1 MFLEKSQIEIIITF
15 WAMFSLIALIS
26 ADCISAEQISD
37 NQTPYNMLPYSLMS
51 SAVSKNLTYI
61 NQSPNYINSIEQ
73 KADGIQSEAMLIDM
87 SLNGARIANPI
98 SVYQRT
104 DKESVSPGGTVNYT
118 ITYSNN
124 LATKAEDVVV
134 TDLLPEMK
142 YYTAEPSPTYTSGNV
157 LVWILGDLLP
167 GETGAIEL
175 TVDLNEKGSE
185 FVFKESQS
193 ISGTGFVRV
202 HHSVSTPSDYH
213 NRTFTSYVNITADY
227 REKEEHSSD
236 TYSIELVNGIKPEF
250 RVLEHGSGTYSRED
264 KTEIDTEKGNS
275 RTDNDL
281 FASYSQ
287 ESFALPANRSIDF
300 DSKWSESVYN
310 KDKLTGFSS
319 YEKYMYAK
327 NIDRQSRFK
336 VFDEESSV
344 KFDTTF
350 EGAASI
356 KMRVG
361 PNAGSTELSGE
372 AYSRSTP
379 DIISKRLDA
388 NYESEED
395 YLGNFS
401 LSEKMDSG
409 GYNSQKR
416 INAFRVA
423 SGNGSVAVDKRV
435 GKSQRSYE
443 SGTGNYQVEDIIKNR
458 DNSIIKEIEVK
469 KNSTNFTY
477 TPDFNISLSRSW
489 EEGLISN
496 SASRRTDSHRA
507 SSLIADEYSDIDYLK
522 KSAEANGLNEMNIT
536 SDFLGRSEFKAQA
549 RISNPSGSIGQTNI
563 LQDYSGRFNLARDI
577 KIRGAPHFDRPHLS
591 ISKAGKAD
599 LANNTFVDYT
609 IQVTN
614 DGDSVL
620 THVNIQDFLPP
631 GTSYVHSS
639 LKPRMV
645 GSTYINWT
653 VPISLNVGES
663 YSIDLRLS
671 IGEKVSYLINQAYAY
686 AVYDDLL
693 VKSKCISEL
702 AINWPESSSLPSPII
717 RIAALIDGSDPMIIR
732 YRAILENRG
741 KASIT
746 ANSFCTLPDE
756 LEFLNSSVRPKSNTS
771 TEISWNPIILRPGE
785 NKTIEFWA
793 RATQNGT
800 YISKFTLKV
809 IGQKSLAV
817 KVAIAVAHIND
828 NGKVGGRQVDDA
840 QDSEIQYNN
849 PQATDWQAPSCFGLN
864 CTQETDSESDWYSC
878 FDLDANEFIDSNNLG
893 GGDLCETCF

>member
-1 MFLEKSQIEIIITF
+1 
-15 WAMFSLIALIS
+15 MFSLIALIS
-26 ADCISAEQISD
+26 TDYISAEQISD
-37 NQTPYNMLPYSLMS
+37 NQTQYNRSPYSFVS
-51 SAVSKNLTYI
+51 SAGSKNMTYI
-61 NQSPNYINSIEQ
+61 NQSPSYLSGTTQ
-73 KADGIQSEAMLIDM
+73 KVNGIQGEALLVDR
-87 SLNGARIANPI
+87 SLNGDQIAHPI
-98 SVYQRT
+98 SVYQRI

-118 ITYSNN
+118 IIYSNN
-124 LATKAEDVVV
+124 LATKAENVMV
-134 TDLLPEMK
+134 TDFLPEMK

-157 LVWILGDLLP
+157 LIWILGDLLP
-167 GETGAIEL
+167 GEIGSIEL

-227 REKEEHSSD
+227 QGKEERSSD
-236 TYSIELVNGIKPEF
+236 TYSIELMNGIKPEF
-250 RVLEHGSGTYSRED
+250 RVLEHGSGTYNRED
-264 KTEIDTEKGNS
+264 KTEIDTKKGNG

-281 FASYSQ
+281 LASYGQ

-300 DSKWSESVYN
+300 NSKWSESVYN

-336 VFDEESSV
+336 VSDEESNV
-344 KFDTTF
+344 KFDTKF

-361 PNAGSTELSGE
+361 PNEGSTELSGE

-379 DIISKRLDA
+379 GITSKRLGA

-401 LSEKMDSG
+401 LSEKIDSG

-416 INAFRVA
+416 INSFRVA

-435 GKSQRSYE
+435 GDSQRSYE
-443 SGTGNYQVEDIIKNR
+443 SGTGNYQVEDIIKSGE
-458 DNSIIKEIEVK
+458 NSIVK
-469 KNSTNFTY
+469 DITVEKNSTNFTY
-477 TPDFNISLSRSW
+477 TPDFNVSLFRSW

-496 SASRRTDSHRA
+496 SASRRTNSHIT
-507 SSLIADEYSDIDYLK
+507 SSLIIEKYSNIDYLK
-522 KSAEANGLNEMNIT
+522 KSSEAKGLNEMNTT

-563 LQDYSGRFNLARDI
+563 LQDYSGRFNLTRDI
-577 KIRGAPHFDRPHLS
+577 EIRGAPHFDRPHLS
-591 ISKAGKAD
+591 ISKTGKAD

-639 LKPRMV
+639 LKPRMI

-653 VPISLNVGES
+653 VPVSLKVGES
-663 YSIDLRLS
+663 YHIDLKLS
-671 IGEKVSYLINQAYAY
+671 IAEKVAYLINQAYAY

-702 AINWPESSSLPSPII
+702 ELNWPESSSLPSPTISMT
-717 RIAALIDGSDPMIIR
+717 ALIDGSDPMMIR

-756 LEFLNSSVRPKSNTS
+756 LEFLDSSVRPKSNTS

-785 NKTIEFWA
+785 NKTIEFRA
-793 RATQNGT
+793 RASQNGT
-800 YISKFTLKV
+800 YINKFTLKV
-809 IGQKSLAV
+809 IGQRSLTV
-817 KVAIAVAHIND
+817 KVAIAVAHVND
-828 NGKVGGRQVDDA
+828 NAKVGGEQVDGA
-840 QDSEIQYNN
+840 QGNN
-849 PQATDWQAPSCFGLN
+849 SQANDPQTSDWQPPSCFGLN

-878 FDLDANEFIDSNNLG
+878 FDLDANELIDSNNLG

>member
-1 MFLEKSQIEIIITF
+1 MQ
-15 WAMFSLIALIS
+15 
-26 ADCISAEQISD
+26 
-37 NQTPYNMLPYSLMS
+37 YNRSPYSFTS
-51 SAVSKNLTYI
+51 TAASKNLTYI
-61 NQSPNYINSIEQ
+61 NQSPDYINSTEQ
-73 KADGIQSEAMLIDM
+73 KVNGIQSEVMLIDM
-87 SLNGARIANPI
+87 SLNGDRIAHPI
-98 SVYQRT
+98 SVHQRI

-124 LATKAEDVVV
+124 LATKAENVVV

-142 YYTAEPSPTYTSGNV
+142 YYTAEPSPTYASGNV

-167 GETGAIEL
+167 GETGSIEL
-175 TVDLNEKGSE
+175 TVDLDEKGSE
-185 FVFKESQS
+185 FVFKESQF

-202 HHSVSTPSDYH
+202 HSSVSTPSDYH
-213 NRTFTSYVNITADY
+213 NRTFTSYVNITAY
-227 REKEEHSSD
+227 YQGNEEHNSD
-236 TYSIELVNGIKPEF
+236 THTIELVNGIKPEI
-250 RVLEHGSGTYSRED
+250 RVLEHGSGTYNKEE
-264 KTEIDTEKGNS
+264 KTEIDTEKGSS
-275 RTDNDL
+275 RTDDEL
-281 FASYSQ
+281 FASYGQ
-287 ESFALPANRSIDF
+287 ESFALPAKRMIDF
-300 DSKWSESVYN
+300 NSKWSESVYN
-310 KDKLTGFSS
+310 KDNLMGFSS

-336 VFDEESSV
+336 VSDEESSV

-356 KMRVG
+356 NMRVG
-361 PNAGSTELSGE
+361 PNMRSMELSGE
-372 AYSRSTP
+372 AHNRGTS
-379 DIISKRLDA
+379 DITLKRVDA

-395 YLGNFS
+395 FLGNFS
-401 LSEKMDSG
+401 LSEKIDSSG
-409 GYNSQKR
+409 DSSQKR

-423 SGNGSVAVDKRV
+423 SGNGSIVVDKRV
-435 GKSQRSYE
+435 GNSQRSYE
-443 SGTGNYQVEDIIKNR
+443 SGTGNYQVDDIIKTR
-458 DNSIIKEIEVK
+458 DNSIIKAIEVK
-469 KNSTNFTY
+469 KNSINFTY

-496 SASRRTDSHRA
+496 SANRRTDSHRA
-507 SSLIADEYSDIDYLK
+507 SSLIADEYSDIDYLE

-536 SDFLGRSEFKAQA
+536 SDFLGSSEFKAQA

-563 LQDYSGRFNLARDI
+563 LQDYSGRFNLTRDI
-577 KIRGAPHFDRPHLS
+577 KIRGAPHFDRPHLI

-599 LANNTFVDYT
+599 LANNTFVDYI

-653 VPISLNVGES
+653 VPVSLKVGES

-671 IGEKVSYLINQAYAY
+671 IAEKVSYLINQAYAY
-686 AVYDDLL
+686 AVCDDLL

-702 AINWPESSSLPSPII
+702 ALNWPESSSLPSPII
-717 RIAALIDGSDPMIIR
+717 RMAALIDGSDPMIIR

-756 LEFLNSSVRPKSNTS
+756 LVFLNSSIRPKSNTS
-771 TEISWNPIILRPGE
+771 TDISWNPIILRPGE

-793 RATQNGT
+793 RASQNGT

-809 IGQKSLAV
+809 IGQKSLTV
-817 KVAIAVAHIND
+817 KVAIAIAHIND
-828 NGKVGGRQVDDA
+828 NAKIDGEQIA
-840 QDSEIQYNN
+840 NSQDSEIQYNN
-849 PQATDWQAPSCFGLN
+849 PQATDCQAPSCL
-864 CTQETDSESDWYSC
+864 E
-878 FDLDANEFIDSNNLG
+878 L
-893 GGDLCETCF
+893 